1 MRAKQLTDTDRDVLE
16 PARVGDGAG
25 KRSGMTV
32 PVIAFSALLGT
43 MMQALVVPMLPELPE
58 LLNASSGATSWMV
71 TAMLL
76 SGAISSV
83 LFGSLGDL
91 YGQRRMMVIAMSC
104 MVVGS
109 VIGAVATTVGPMIV
123 ARVLQGVTMAMIPL
137 GISAL
142 RSFVPGD
149 RVFKSVSLVSA
160 MVGVGGALGF
170 TVSAVAAE
178 YVGLRGLFGAC
189 VVLGLIALACILAA
203 VPRTDGRPGA
213 RVDVVGAVGL
223 SVGVTGLL
231 IALSNGNTWGWG
243 SAATIGT
250 VVGSVL
256 VLVVWGWYEL
266 RISAPLLDLRTTAT
280 RPILFTNLATIAV
293 GIGMYV
299 ILLGQPQL
307 MQLPTETGFG
317 LGKSLVFTGLC
328 VAPSGLVSLTMPG
341 IAARISA
348 RFGPKVTMVV
358 GASGFAAGYVFLV
371 PFHHQLWQVV
381 GASMVIMGGVAFCF
395 SAAPALIL
403 LHVDRS
409 QSGQANGIN
418 TLGRSLGTSI
428 SSAVTTA
435 VLTTTLITTGFGA
448 GQLPSERGFTTVFVI
463 AVIAGASAVAFA
475 AAIPREGPAADRA

>member
-1 MRAKQLTDTDRDVLE
+1 MRPTNTDRGRLD
-16 PARVGDGAG
+16 ADRDDDADG
-25 KRSGMTV
+25 KRSRMTV

-58 LLNASSGATSWMV
+58 MLNASSGATSWMV

-91 YGQRRMMVIAMSC
+91 YGQRRMMVIAMAC
-104 MVVGS
+104 MVAGS
-109 VIGAVATTVGPMIV
+109 AIGASATTVGPMIV

-142 RSFVPGD
+142 RSFVHGD

-178 YVGLRGLFGAC
+178 FVGLRGLFGAC
-189 VVLGLIALACILAA
+189 VVLGLIALAGIVA
-203 VPRTDGRPGA
+203 VVPETTGRPGT

-223 SVGVTGLL
+223 SIGVIGLL
-231 IALSNGNTWGWG
+231 IALSNGNLWGWG

-250 VVGSVL
+250 LAGSVI
-256 VLVVWGWYEL
+256 VLALWGWYEL

-299 ILLGQPQL
+299 ILLAQPQL
-307 MQLPTETGFG
+307 MQLPTQTGFG

-341 IAARISA
+341 IAARVSE
-348 RFGPKVTMVV
+348 RFGPKITMVI

-371 PFHHQLWQVV
+371 PFHGQLWQLVA
-381 GASMVIMGGVAFCF
+381 ASMLIMGSVAFCF

-403 LHVDRS
+403 LHVDRA

-435 VLTTTLITTGFGA
+435 ILSTTLITTGFGA
-448 GQLPSERGFTTVFVI
+448 GELPSERGFTTAFVI
-463 AVIAGASAVAFA
+463 AVIAGVSAVAFA
-475 AAIPREGPAADRA
+475 AAIPREGPAADRL